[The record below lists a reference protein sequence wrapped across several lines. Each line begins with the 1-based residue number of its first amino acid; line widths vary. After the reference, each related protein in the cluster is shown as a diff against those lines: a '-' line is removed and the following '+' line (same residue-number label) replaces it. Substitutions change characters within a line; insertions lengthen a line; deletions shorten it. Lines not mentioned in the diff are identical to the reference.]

1 MCRWR
6 LFRSVWIK
14 DYEDMR
20 AFSSLVAHTPERFE
34 PITAYVQNATLVQRV
49 GERSWIHLLWM
60 QPSLFLF
67 EDDIL
72 ISLHIEET
80 SSDATAPRPSTC
92 QRLFAGLP
100 RTPPSS
106 CLRSDYLTLTKPHFV
121 TPRDLTSLVG
131 KFKPAVPVLLT
142 GVTWDAQAR
151 FDSDLLTTDPLRIL
165 PSESH
170 VAVTSSRYTAETA
183 WLVFVGAQR
192 YLSLTRS
199 IGRLNGSLRAS
210 DLTRQVLPSAQRTI
224 LVLGKLLCGYQGHK
238 MSFLT
243 LDPHNNANTYTIFH
257 QENDINLIKI
267 CTMSAG
273 EDVPERPY
281 SGGTSSI
288 QFTFYSSQLPPDFSQ
303 VMTVDSFCVISVEI
317 DIQKPPEE
325 GTSSTGM
332 QYVMACP
339 WEEIVDICAA
349 QEGFIR
355 LQLGF
360 GSHAHLA
367 EFMEAKR
374 TTLGKLDSHIS
385 VFFRT
390 EDYKTRA
397 ADFKTLADLGDARK
411 HDYTGEL

>member
-1 MCRWR
+1 MATGADIPPELFERILADVCEDAEELLDLDEEVPNRKQKIKTITTCSLTCVYWGRMCRWR

-80 SSDATAPRPSTC
+80 SSDATAPRRSTC

-199 IGRLNGSLRAS
+199 IGRPNGSLRAS

-257 QENDINLIKI
+257 QDNDI
-267 CTMSAG
+267 
-273 EDVPERPY
+273 
-281 SGGTSSI
+281 SGQSESMRL
-288 QFTFYSSQLPPDFSQ
+288 FR
-303 VMTVDSFCVISVEI
+303 
-317 DIQKPPEE
+317 
-325 GTSSTGM
+325 
-332 QYVMACP
+332 
-339 WEEIVDICAA
+339 A
-349 QEGFIR
+349 Q
-355 LQLGF
+355 
-360 GSHAHLA
+360 
-367 EFMEAKR
+367 
-374 TTLGKLDSHIS
+374 TLTN
-385 VFFRT
+385 V
-390 EDYKTRA
+390 
-397 ADFKTLADLGDARK
+397 
-411 HDYTGEL
+411 